1 MNGLISTRT
10 HGAID
15 YAWMSMAASVPR
27 AAGVDEATARLVRSA
42 GTLAGMSAMLTDY
55 EAGILRLVPMRM
67 HLAFD
72 FLMGAALM
80 LSPVFLPQS
89 KRRSAAVPVAFG
101 VVACL
106 TSLLTETKDR
116 KRRATFAPSYELSE
130 AVVDPDL
137 ARWPHLRSHL
147 E

>member
-10 HGAID
+10 HSAID

-27 AAGVDEATARLVRSA
+27 TAGVSDATTRLVRSA
-42 GTLAGMSAMLTDY
+42 GAAAGITAMLTDY
-55 EAGILRLVPMRM
+55 EAGMLRLLPMRV

-72 FLMGAALM
+72 FLMGAALV
-80 LSPVFLPQS
+80 LSPFVLRRS
-89 KRRSAAVPVAFG
+89 NRRSAAVSVALG
-101 VVACL
+101 AVACL
-106 TSLLTETKDR
+106 ASLLTETKER
-116 KRRATFAPSYELSE
+116 TRPSFAPSRELSE

-137 ARWPHLRSHL
+137 ERWPHLRSHL

>member
-10 HGAID
+10 HSAID
-15 YAWMSMAASVPR
+15 YAWMSVAASLPK
-27 AAGVDEATARLVRSA
+27 AGDATTRLVRSA
-42 GTLAGMSAMLTDY
+42 GAVAGISAMLTDY
-55 EAGILRLVPMRM
+55 EAGMLRVLPMRV

-72 FLMGAALM
+72 FLMGAALV
-80 LSPVFLPQS
+80 LSPLFLPGS
-89 KRRSAAVPVAFG
+89 DRRSTAVPVTLG
-101 VVACL
+101 IVACL
-106 TSLLTETKDR
+106 ASVLTETKEW
-116 KRRATFAPSYELSE
+116 KRRGTFAPSYELSE